1 MFKFILPKF
10 LINVE
15 RWKWNDEYRVYV
27 SNTGRFKDEYKKEI
41 PVKISSGGYCMIKT
55 YVGFKS
61 AHRLVMMTW
70 RPTRD
75 MENLT
80 VDHLDHNKRNNTLT
94 NLEWVTEE
102 ENTKRA
108 LADFVNVKDEKD
120 KNRNINTNI
129 NTDYKL
135 TFGKKRKFLFDN
147 YHEAAVWW
155 INNQIDKND
164 RDVVKVENIE
174 KRIKNATETKKLYY
188 NYRWKWVQVNEEIY

>member
-1 MFKFILPKF
+1 MFKFILPK
-10 LINVE
+10 LLVNIE
-15 RWKWNDEYRVYV
+15 RWKWNSEYRIYV
-27 SNTGRFKDEYKKEI
+27 SNTGRFKDEYKKEL
-41 PVKISSGGYCMIKT
+41 PVKIGSAGYCMIKT

-75 MENLT
+75 MESLT

-102 ENTKRA
+102 ENNKRA
-108 LADFVNVKDEKD
+108 LDDFLNIKDVKD
-120 KNRNINTNI
+120 KNT

-135 TFGKKRKFLFDN
+135 TFGRKQHILFNN
-147 YHEAAVWW
+147 YHDAAVWW

-174 KRIKNATETKKLYY
+174 KRIRNAVEMGRLYY
-188 NYRWKWVQVNEEIY
+188 NCRWKWVQVNG